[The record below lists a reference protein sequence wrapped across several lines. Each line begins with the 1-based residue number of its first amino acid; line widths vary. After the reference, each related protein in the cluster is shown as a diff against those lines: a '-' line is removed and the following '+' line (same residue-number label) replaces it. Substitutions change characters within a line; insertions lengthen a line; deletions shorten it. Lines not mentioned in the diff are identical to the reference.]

1 MPCLRGRSLAAEPR
15 SGDDLAQLLM
25 EKAAGDEKILLRL
38 IDDED
43 IPDDG
48 LGFHAQQAVEKMIKA
63 VLARNDVVYER
74 THNIAYL
81 LTLLDGAS
89 IPKPKQADNLPNLSP
104 WAAELRYSRQPEA
117 VPDRSEMRT
126 LVEQT
131 KAWADAQ
138 LATGSE
144 TDDDNGSPPPPPLP
158 TKGLGRPETLGSS
171 SSKDDK

>member
-1 MPCLRGRSLAAEPR
+1 LAAEPR

-25 EKAAGDEKILLRL
+25 EKAAGDEKILFRL

-63 VLARNDVVYER
+63 VLAHNDVVYER

-81 LTLLDGAS
+81 LKLLDDAG
-89 IPKPKQADNLPNLSP
+89 IDKPDEADDLPNLSP
-104 WAAELRYSRQPEA
+104 WAAELRYGRAPEA
-117 VPDRSEMRT
+117 VPDRGQMRT

-138 LATGSE
+138 LAA
-144 TDDDNGSPPPPPLP
+144 
-158 TKGLGRPETLGSS
+158 SS
-171 SSKDDK
+171 SGESE

>member
-1 MPCLRGRSLAAEPR
+1 MPFPRGRSLAAEPR

-38 IDDED
+38 IDDDD

-63 VLARNDVVYER
+63 VLAHNDVSYER

-81 LTLLDGAS
+81 ITLLDSAS
-89 IPKPKQADNLPNLSP
+89 IPKPDNAANLPNLSP
-104 WAAELRYSRQPEA
+104 WAAELRYVRQPEA
-117 VPDRSEMRT
+117 VPDRAEMRS

-131 KAWADAQ
+131 KVWAKAQ
-138 LATGSE
+138 LA
-144 TDDDNGSPPPPPLP
+144 
-158 TKGLGRPETLGSS
+158 GLYG
-171 SSKDDK
+171 